1 MLQLQDSDMDDDGM
15 DLAFSFRRAFNPIQR
30 RIYSTTRRVVPKQVF
45 QAARYGIGR
54 IPNARLRNYITSSSP
69 YAGIMNDS
77 YNTPTW
83 DRFLYEEGLTGLED
97 EAELSGRFGNW
108 VRKTSAKAGQG
119 IQKLQKFAAPIIGM
133 LPGGAMVNTAFDIIN
148 RPKESPMEP
157 APMPQPVVTPML
169 PQMMPQAMPQTMPQ
183 MMPAPYEPP
192 QYAGNPYAGFAP
204 PSSGGSINLFGK
216 EIDYKTLALIALGG
230 FIAYKQLKK

>member
-1 MLQLQDSDMDDDGM
+1 MLQLQDSEMDEEM
-15 DLAFSFRRAFNPIQR
+15 DLGFQWDRLKPIKR
-30 RIYSTTRRVVPKQVF
+30 FIPKQAF
-45 QAARYGIGR
+45 QVARYGINR
-54 IPNARLRNYITSSSP
+54 IPNRRLRNFITSSSP

-83 DRFLYEEGLTGLED
+83 ERFLYEEGLSGLED
-97 EAELSGRFGNW
+97 EAELSGRFGTW

-157 APMPQPVVTPML
+157 APMPQPVVTPFL
-169 PQMMPQAMPQTMPQ
+169 PQTMAPSMPSMPS
-183 MMPAPYEPP
+183 MMPAPYEAPPMMP

-204 PSSGGSINLFGK
+204 PASGGSINLFGK

>member
-1 MLQLQDSDMDDDGM
+1 MDEEM
-15 DLAFSFRRAFNPIQR
+15 DLGFNWNRLRPIKR
-30 RIYSTTRRVVPKQVF
+30 FIPKQAF
-45 QAARYGIGR
+45 QAARYGIGK
-54 IPNARLRNYITSSSP
+54 IPNSRLRNYITSSSP

-83 DRFLYEEGLTGLED
+83 DRFLYEEGLSGLED
-97 EAELSGRFGNW
+97 EAELAGKFGSW

-148 RPKESPMEP
+148 RPKENPMEP

-169 PQMMPQAMPQTMPQ
+169 PMAPMAPMAPQMMPQ
-183 MMPAPYEPP
+183 MMPQMPQAYEPPPQAYEPPP

-204 PSSGGSINLFGK
+204 AMVPSSGSINLFGK
-216 EIDYKTLALIALGG
+216 QVDYKTLALIALGG

>member
-1 MLQLQDSDMDDDGM
+1 MMLQLQDSEMDEEM
-15 DLAFSFRRAFNPIQR
+15 DLGFRWSRLKPIKR
-30 RIYSTTRRVVPKQVF
+30 FIPKQAF
-45 QAARYGIGR
+45 QAARYGIGK
-54 IPNARLRNYITSSSP
+54 IPNRRLRNYITSSSP

-83 DRFLYEEGLTGLED
+83 DRFLYEEGLSGLED
-97 EAELSGRFGNW
+97 EAELAGRFGNW

-169 PQMMPQAMPQTMPQ
+169 PQMAPPMPQ
-183 MMPAPYEPP
+183 MMPAPYEAPP
-192 QYAGNPYAGFAP
+192 PYAGNPYASFAP
-204 PSSGGSINLFGK
+204 PPSGGSINLFGK

>member
-1 MLQLQDSDMDDDGM
+1 MLQLQDSEMDEEM
-15 DLAFSFRRAFNPIQR
+15 DLGFRWSRLKPIKR
-30 RIYSTTRRVVPKQVF
+30 FIPKQAF

-54 IPNARLRNYITSSSP
+54 IPNQRLRNYITSSSP

-83 DRFLYEEGLTGLED
+83 DRFLYEEGLSGLED
-97 EAELSGRFGNW
+97 EGELASRFGKW

>member
-1 MLQLQDSDMDDDGM
+1 
-15 DLAFSFRRAFNPIQR
+15 
-30 RIYSTTRRVVPKQVF
+30 
-45 QAARYGIGR
+45 
-54 IPNARLRNYITSSSP
+54 
-69 YAGIMNDS
+69 
-77 YNTPTW
+77 
-83 DRFLYEEGLTGLED
+83 
-97 EAELSGRFGNW
+97 
-108 VRKTSAKAGQG
+108 
-119 IQKLQKFAAPIIGM
+119 
-133 LPGGAMVNTAFDIIN
+133 MVNTAFDIIN